1 MNFYDRIFKTYEQN
15 RRIKKK
21 KGTKCVGFG
30 LCELYSLKKK
40 GGKKMNR
47 LDYEQFKTVLTT
59 KLEELLLKSK
69 KPYGY
74 KKQVIHKVNQDLDSI
89 SMIGENI
96 KMSPTL
102 YFNNMY
108 DYYNGTDAAIEELAL
123 NAFETML
130 EGVNQTEITEELPDK
145 EKFMENIFFQVI
157 NTEKNKT
164 YLLEVPHREYLDLS
178 IIYRYAGNIS
188 DNGMATATINYILMD
203 EFKLT
208 EEELYEAAY
217 KNTRRILEP
226 KVISAGIPMMNMI
239 SNDMNIFG
247 ANGILYKD
255 IVAKEA
261 KKLNTDVYLIPSSI
275 HEFLIQP
282 VSNTLKPKDLKEIIK
297 NANENV
303 IGPEDYLSDSLYIY
317 KLETD
322 TIEVI

>member
-1 MNFYDRIFKTYEQN
+1 
-15 RRIKKK
+15 
-21 KGTKCVGFG
+21 
-30 LCELYSLKKK
+30 
-40 GGKKMNR
+40 MNR
-47 LDYEQFKTVLTT
+47 LDYEQFKVVIAT

-74 KKQVIHKVNQDLDSI
+74 RKEVVHKINQDLDSI
-89 SMIGENI
+89 SLIGENI

-108 DYYNGTDAAIEELAL
+108 DYYIGAEVSVEELAL
-123 NAFETML
+123 KAFETML
-130 EGVNQTEITEELPDK
+130 EGINQTEITGEFPDK

-164 YLLEVPHREYLDLS
+164 LLLEVPHREYLDLS
-178 IIYRYAGNIS
+178 IIYRYAVNIS
-188 DNGMATATINYILMD
+188 DNDIATTTINYILMD

-217 KNTRRILEP
+217 KNTRRLLKP
-226 KVISAGIPMMNMI
+226 KVTSPGITGFYML
-239 SNDMNIFG
+239 SNDLNIFG

-255 IVAKEA
+255 IIAKEA
-261 KKLNTDVYLIPSSI
+261 KKLNTDIYLIPSSI

-282 VSNTLKPKDLKEIIK
+282 VSKILKPKDLKEIIK
-297 NANENV
+297 DANEHV
-303 IGPEDYLSDSLYIY
+303 IDPEDYLSDSLYIY

>member
-1 MNFYDRIFKTYEQN
+1 
-15 RRIKKK
+15 
-21 KGTKCVGFG
+21 
-30 LCELYSLKKK
+30 
-40 GGKKMNR
+40 MNR
-47 LDYEQFKTVLTT
+47 LDYEQFKVVVAT

-74 KKQVIHKVNQDLDSI
+74 KKEVVHKVNQDLDSI
-89 SMIGENI
+89 SLIGKNI
-96 KMSPTL
+96 KMSPTM

-108 DYYNGTDAAIEELAL
+108 DYYIGADVSVEEIAL
-123 NAFETML
+123 KAFETML
-130 EGVNQTEITEELPDK
+130 EGVNQTEITGEFPDK
-145 EKFMENIFFQVI
+145 EKFMENIFFQII

-164 YLLEVPHREYLDLS
+164 LLLEIPHREYLDLS
-178 IIYRYAGNIS
+178 IIYRYAVNIS
-188 DNGMATATINYILMD
+188 DNDIATTTINYILMD
-203 EFKLT
+203 EFKIT

-217 KNTRRILEP
+217 KNTRRILKP
-226 KVISAGIPMMNMI
+226 KIVSPGFPGFYMI
-239 SNDMNIFG
+239 TNDQNIFG

-255 IVAKEA
+255 IIAKEA

-297 NANENV
+297 DANEHV
-303 IGPEDYLSDSLYIY
+303 IDPEDYLSDSLYIY

>member
-1 MNFYDRIFKTYEQN
+1 
-15 RRIKKK
+15 
-21 KGTKCVGFG
+21 
-30 LCELYSLKKK
+30 
-40 GGKKMNR
+40 MNR

-145 EKFMENIFFQVI
+145 EKFMENIFFQII

-164 YLLEVPHREYLDLS
+164 LLLEVPHREYLDLS
-178 IIYRYAGNIS
+178 IIYRYAVNIS
-188 DNGMATATINYILMD
+188 DNDIATTTINYILMD

-226 KVISAGIPMMNMI
+226 KVVSPGFPGFFMI
-239 SNDMNIFG
+239 TNDQNIFG

-255 IVAKEA
+255 IIAKEA

-297 NANENV
+297 DANENV

-317 KLETD
+317 KLGTD

>member
-1 MNFYDRIFKTYEQN
+1 
-15 RRIKKK
+15 
-21 KGTKCVGFG
+21 
-30 LCELYSLKKK
+30 
-40 GGKKMNR
+40 MNR
-47 LDYEQFKTVLTT
+47 LDYEQFKVVIAT

-74 KKQVIHKVNQDLDSI
+74 RKEVVHKINQDLDSI
-89 SMIGENI
+89 SLIGENI

-108 DYYNGTDAAIEELAL
+108 DYYIGAEVSVEELAL
-123 NAFETML
+123 KAFETML

-145 EKFMENIFFQVI
+145 DKFIENIFFQVI

-164 YLLEVPHREYLDLS
+164 LLLEVPHREYLDLS
-178 IIYRYAGNIS
+178 IIYRYAVNIS
-188 DNGMATATINYILMD
+188 DNDIATTTINYILMD

-217 KNTRRILEP
+217 KNTRRLLKP
-226 KVISAGIPMMNMI
+226 KVTSPGITGFYML
-239 SNDMNIFG
+239 SNDLNIFG

-255 IVAKEA
+255 IIAKEA
-261 KKLNTDVYLIPSSI
+261 KKLNTDIYLIPSSI

-282 VSNTLKPKDLKEIIK
+282 VSNILKPKDLKEIIK
-297 NANENV
+297 DANEHV
-303 IGPEDYLSDSLYIY
+303 IDPEDYLSDSLYIY

>member
-1 MNFYDRIFKTYEQN
+1 
-15 RRIKKK
+15 
-21 KGTKCVGFG
+21 
-30 LCELYSLKKK
+30 
-40 GGKKMNR
+40 MNR
-47 LDYEQFKTVLTT
+47 LDYEQFKVVIAT

-74 KKQVIHKVNQDLDSI
+74 RKEVVHKINQDLDSI
-89 SMIGENI
+89 SLIGENI

-108 DYYNGTDAAIEELAL
+108 DYYIDADASVEELAL
-123 NAFETML
+123 KAFETML
-130 EGVNQTEITEELPDK
+130 EGVNQTEITGEFPDK

-164 YLLEVPHREYLDLS
+164 LLLEVPHREYLDLS
-178 IIYRYAGNIS
+178 IIYRYAVNIS
-188 DNGMATATINYILMD
+188 DNDIATTTINYILMD

-217 KNTRRILEP
+217 KNTRRLLKP
-226 KVISAGIPMMNMI
+226 KVTSPGITGFYML
-239 SNDMNIFG
+239 SNDLNIFG

-255 IVAKEA
+255 IIAKEA
-261 KKLNTDVYLIPSSI
+261 KKLNTDIYLIPSSI

-282 VSNTLKPKDLKEIIK
+282 VSNILKPKDLKEIIK
-297 NANENV
+297 DANEHV
-303 IGPEDYLSDSLYIY
+303 IDPEDYLSDSLYIY

>member
-1 MNFYDRIFKTYEQN
+1 
-15 RRIKKK
+15 
-21 KGTKCVGFG
+21 
-30 LCELYSLKKK
+30 
-40 GGKKMNR
+40 MNR
-47 LDYEQFKTVLTT
+47 LDYEQFKVVLATR
-59 KLEELLLKSK
+59 LEELLLKSK

-74 KKQVIHKVNQDLDSI
+74 KKQVVHKVNQDLDSI
-89 SMIGENI
+89 SLIGENI

-108 DYYNGTDAAIEELAL
+108 DYYIGADASIEELAL
-123 NAFETML
+123 KAFETML
-130 EGVNQTEITEELPDK
+130 EGAKQTEITEELPDK

-164 YLLEVPHREYLDLS
+164 LLLEIPHREYLDLS
-178 IIYRYAGNIS
+178 IIYRYAVNIS
-188 DNGMATATINYILMD
+188 DNDIATTTINYILMD

-217 KNTRRILEP
+217 KNTRRILKP
-226 KVISAGIPMMNMI
+226 KVVSPGFTEFYMI
-239 SNDMNIFG
+239 TNDQNIFG

-255 IVAKEA
+255 IIAKEA
-261 KKLNTDVYLIPSSI
+261 KKLNADIYLIPSSI

-297 NANENV
+297 DANEHV
-303 IGPEDYLSDSLYIY
+303 IDPEDYLSDSLYIY
-317 KLETD
+317 KLKTD

>member
-1 MNFYDRIFKTYEQN
+1 
-15 RRIKKK
+15 
-21 KGTKCVGFG
+21 
-30 LCELYSLKKK
+30 
-40 GGKKMNR
+40 MNR

-317 KLETD
+317 KLGTD

>member
-1 MNFYDRIFKTYEQN
+1 
-15 RRIKKK
+15 
-21 KGTKCVGFG
+21 
-30 LCELYSLKKK
+30 
-40 GGKKMNR
+40 MNR
-47 LDYEQFKTVLTT
+47 LDYEQFKVVIAT

-74 KKQVIHKVNQDLDSI
+74 KKQVVHKINQDLDSI
-89 SMIGENI
+89 SLIGENI

-108 DYYNGTDAAIEELAL
+108 DYYIGAEVSVEELAL
-123 NAFETML
+123 KAFETML
-130 EGVNQTEITEELPDK
+130 EGINQTEITEEFPDK

-164 YLLEVPHREYLDLS
+164 LLLEVPHREYLDLS
-178 IIYRYAGNIS
+178 IIYRYAVNIS
-188 DNGMATATINYILMD
+188 DNDIATTTINYILMD

-208 EEELYEAAY
+208 EKELYEAAY
-217 KNTRRILEP
+217 KNTRRLLKP
-226 KVISAGIPMMNMI
+226 KVTSPGITGFYML
-239 SNDMNIFG
+239 SNDLNIFG

-255 IVAKEA
+255 IIAKEA
-261 KKLNTDVYLIPSSI
+261 KKLNTDIYLIPSSI

-282 VSNTLKPKDLKEIIK
+282 VSNILKPKDLKEIIRD
-297 NANENV
+297 ANENV
-303 IGPEDYLSDSLYIY
+303 IDPEDYLSDSLYIY

>member
-1 MNFYDRIFKTYEQN
+1 
-15 RRIKKK
+15 
-21 KGTKCVGFG
+21 
-30 LCELYSLKKK
+30 
-40 GGKKMNR
+40 MNR

-226 KVISAGIPMMNMI
+226 KVVSPGFPGFFMI
-239 SNDMNIFG
+239 TNDQNIFG

-255 IVAKEA
+255 IIAKEA

>member
-1 MNFYDRIFKTYEQN
+1 
-15 RRIKKK
+15 
-21 KGTKCVGFG
+21 
-30 LCELYSLKKK
+30 
-40 GGKKMNR
+40 MNR
-47 LDYEQFKTVLTT
+47 LDYEQFKIVLTT

-226 KVISAGIPMMNMI
+226 KVVSPGFPGFFMI
-239 SNDMNIFG
+239 TNDQNIFG

>member
-1 MNFYDRIFKTYEQN
+1 MNFCDRIFKTYEQN

-30 LCELYSLKKK
+30 LCELYSLK

-47 LDYEQFKTVLTT
+47 LDYEQFKVVLTT

-74 KKQVIHKVNQDLDSI
+74 RKEVIHKINQDLDSI
-89 SMIGENI
+89 SLIGENI

-108 DYYNGTDAAIEELAL
+108 DYYNGTDTTIEEIAL
-123 NAFETML
+123 KAFETML
-130 EGVNQTEITEELPDK
+130 EGVNQTEITGEFPDK
-145 EKFMENIFFQVI
+145 DKFINNIFFQVI

-164 YLLEVPHREYLDLS
+164 LLLDHPHREYLDLS
-178 IIYRYAGNIS
+178 IIYRYAVSLS
-188 DNGMATATINYILMD
+188 DNDIATAMINYNLMD

-217 KNTRRILEP
+217 KNTRKILKP
-226 KVISAGIPMMNMI
+226 KVVSPGLPGFYMI
-239 SNDMNIFG
+239 TNDLNIFG

-255 IVAKEA
+255 IIAKEA
-261 KKLNTDVYLIPSSI
+261 KKLGTDIYLIPSSI

-282 VSNTLKPKDLKEIIK
+282 VSDTLKPKDLKEIIK
-297 NANENV
+297 DANEHV
-303 IGPEDYLSDSLYIY
+303 IDPEDYLSDSLYIY

>member
-1 MNFYDRIFKTYEQN
+1 
-15 RRIKKK
+15 
-21 KGTKCVGFG
+21 
-30 LCELYSLKKK
+30 
-40 GGKKMNR
+40 MNR
-47 LDYEQFKTVLTT
+47 LDYEQFKVALTT

-74 KKQVIHKVNQDLDSI
+74 KKQVVHKVNQDLDSI
-89 SMIGENI
+89 SLIGENI

-108 DYYNGTDAAIEELAL
+108 DYYIGADAAIEELAL
-123 NAFETML
+123 KAFETML
-130 EGVNQTEITEELPDK
+130 EGANQTEVTGEFPDK

-164 YLLEVPHREYLDLS
+164 LLLEIPHREYLDLS
-178 IIYRYAGNIS
+178 IIYRYAVNLS
-188 DNGMATATINYILMD
+188 DNDIATTTINYILMD

-217 KNTRRILEP
+217 KNTRRILKP
-226 KVISAGIPMMNMI
+226 KVVSPGLPGFYMI
-239 SNDMNIFG
+239 TNDQNIFG

-255 IVAKEA
+255 IIAEEA
-261 KKLNTDVYLIPSSI
+261 KKLNTNIYLIPSSI

-297 NANENV
+297 DANENV
-303 IGPEDYLSDSLYIY
+303 IDPEDYLSDSLYIY

>member
-1 MNFYDRIFKTYEQN
+1 
-15 RRIKKK
+15 
-21 KGTKCVGFG
+21 
-30 LCELYSLKKK
+30 
-40 GGKKMNR
+40 MNR
-47 LDYEQFKTVLTT
+47 LDYEQFKVVLTT

-74 KKQVIHKVNQDLDSI
+74 KKQVVHKVNQDLDSI
-89 SMIGENI
+89 SLIGENI

-108 DYYNGTDAAIEELAL
+108 DYYNDSDIHIEEIAL
-123 NAFETML
+123 KMFETML
-130 EGVNQTEITEELPDK
+130 EGINQTEVTGEFPDK

-164 YLLEVPHREYLDLS
+164 YLLEVPHRDYLDLS
-178 IIYRYAGNIS
+178 IIYRYALNIS
-188 DNGMATATINYILMD
+188 DDDIATTTINYILME

-217 KNTRRILEP
+217 KNTRRLLKP
-226 KVISAGIPMMNMI
+226 KVTSPGMTGFYMI
-239 SNDMNIFG
+239 SNDLNIFG

-255 IVAKEA
+255 IIAKEA
-261 KKLNTDVYLIPSSI
+261 KKLGTDIYLIPSSI

-282 VSNTLKPKDLKEIIK
+282 VSNILKPKDLKEIIK
-297 NANENV
+297 DANEHV
-303 IGPEDYLSDSLYIY
+303 IDPEDYLSDSLYIY

>member
-1 MNFYDRIFKTYEQN
+1 
-15 RRIKKK
+15 
-21 KGTKCVGFG
+21 
-30 LCELYSLKKK
+30 
-40 GGKKMNR
+40 MNR

-59 KLEELLLKSK
+59 RLEEMLMKSK

-317 KLETD
+317 KLGTD

>member
-1 MNFYDRIFKTYEQN
+1 
-15 RRIKKK
+15 
-21 KGTKCVGFG
+21 
-30 LCELYSLKKK
+30 
-40 GGKKMNR
+40 MNR
-47 LDYEQFKTVLTT
+47 LDYEQFKVVLAT

-74 KKQVIHKVNQDLDSI
+74 KKQVVHKINQDLDSI
-89 SMIGENI
+89 SMIGESI

-108 DYYNGTDAAIEELAL
+108 DYYNGTDTSVEELAL
-123 NAFETML
+123 KAFEIML
-130 EGVNQTEITEELPDK
+130 KGVNQTEITEELPDK

-157 NTEKNKT
+157 NTEKNKV
-164 YLLEVPHREYLDLS
+164 LLHEIPHREYLDLS
-178 IIYRYAGNIS
+178 VIYRYAVNIS
-188 DNGMATATINYILMD
+188 DNDIATTTINYILMD

-217 KNTRRILEP
+217 KNTRRILKP

-239 SNDMNIFG
+239 SNDQNIFG

-255 IVAKEA
+255 IIAKEA
-261 KKLNTDVYLIPSSI
+261 KKLNTDIYLIPSSM

-297 NANENV
+297 DANENV
-303 IGPEDYLSDSLYIY
+303 IDPEDYLSDSLYIY

-322 TIEVI
+322 TIEICK

>member
-1 MNFYDRIFKTYEQN
+1 
-15 RRIKKK
+15 
-21 KGTKCVGFG
+21 
-30 LCELYSLKKK
+30 
-40 GGKKMNR
+40 MNR
-47 LDYEQFKTVLTT
+47 LDYEQFKVVLAT

-74 KKQVIHKVNQDLDSI
+74 RKQVVHKVNQDLDSI
-89 SMIGENI
+89 SLIGENI

-123 NAFETML
+123 KAFETMI
-130 EGVNQTEITEELPDK
+130 EGVKQTEVTEELPDK
-145 EKFMENIFFQVI
+145 EKFVENIFFQVI

-178 IIYRYAGNIS
+178 IIYRYAVNLS
-188 DNGMATATINYILMD
+188 DNDIATATINYILMD

-217 KNTRRILEP
+217 KNTRRLLKP
-226 KVISAGIPMMNMI
+226 KVTSPGMSGLYMI
-239 SNDMNIFG
+239 SNDLNIFG

-261 KKLNTDVYLIPSSI
+261 KKINTDIYLIPSSM
-275 HEFLIQP
+275 HELIIQP
-282 VSNTLKPKDLKEIIK
+282 VSDTLKPQDLKEIIK
-297 NANENV
+297 DANEHV
-303 IGPEDYLSDSLYIY
+303 IDPEDYLSDSLYIY

>member
-1 MNFYDRIFKTYEQN
+1 
-15 RRIKKK
+15 
-21 KGTKCVGFG
+21 
-30 LCELYSLKKK
+30 
-40 GGKKMNR
+40 MNR

-89 SMIGENI
+89 SLIGENI

-317 KLETD
+317 KLGTD

>member
-1 MNFYDRIFKTYEQN
+1 
-15 RRIKKK
+15 
-21 KGTKCVGFG
+21 
-30 LCELYSLKKK
+30 
-40 GGKKMNR
+40 MNR
-47 LDYEQFKTVLTT
+47 LDYEQFKVVLTT

-74 KKQVIHKVNQDLDSI
+74 KKQVVHKVNQDLDSI
-89 SMIGENI
+89 SLIGENI

-108 DYYNGTDAAIEELAL
+108 DYYNGTEAAIEELAL
-123 NAFETML
+123 KAFETML
-130 EGVNQTEITEELPDK
+130 EGVNQTEVTGEFPDK

-178 IIYRYAGNIS
+178 IIYRYALNLS
-188 DNGMATATINYILMD
+188 DNDIATTTINYILMD

-217 KNTRRILEP
+217 KNTRKILKP

-239 SNDMNIFG
+239 SNDLNIFG

-255 IVAKEA
+255 IIAKEA
-261 KKLNTDVYLIPSSI
+261 KKLKTDIYLIPSSM
-275 HEFLIQP
+275 HEFLLQP
-282 VSNTLKPKDLKEIIK
+282 VSDTLKPKDLKEIIK
-297 NANENV
+297 DANENV
-303 IGPEDYLSDSLYIY
+303 IDPEDYLSDSLYIY

-322 TIEVI
+322 TIEIVR

>member
-1 MNFYDRIFKTYEQN
+1 
-15 RRIKKK
+15 
-21 KGTKCVGFG
+21 
-30 LCELYSLKKK
+30 
-40 GGKKMNR
+40 MNR
-47 LDYEQFKTVLTT
+47 LDYEQFKIVLTT
-59 KLEELLLKSK
+59 KLEKLLLKSK

>member
-1 MNFYDRIFKTYEQN
+1 
-15 RRIKKK
+15 
-21 KGTKCVGFG
+21 
-30 LCELYSLKKK
+30 
-40 GGKKMNR
+40 MNR
-47 LDYEQFKTVLTT
+47 LDYEQFKVVLTT

-89 SMIGENI
+89 SLIGENI

-108 DYYNGTDAAIEELAL
+108 DYYNGTDTTIEELAL
-123 NAFETML
+123 KAFETML
-130 EGVNQTEITEELPDK
+130 KGVNQTEVTEGFPDK

-164 YLLEVPHREYLDLS
+164 LLLEVPHREYLDLS
-178 IIYRYAGNIS
+178 IIYRYAVNIS
-188 DNGMATATINYILMD
+188 DNDIATTTINYMLMD

-217 KNTRRILEP
+217 KNTRRILKP
-226 KVISAGIPMMNMI
+226 KVVSPGLPGLYMI
-239 SNDMNIFG
+239 TNDQNIFG

-261 KKLNTDVYLIPSSI
+261 KKLNADIYLIPSSI

-282 VSNTLKPKDLKEIIK
+282 VSNTLKPKDVKEIIK
-297 NANENV
+297 DANEHV
-303 IGPEDYLSDSLYIY
+303 IDPEEYLSDSLYIY

>member
-1 MNFYDRIFKTYEQN
+1 
-15 RRIKKK
+15 
-21 KGTKCVGFG
+21 
-30 LCELYSLKKK
+30 
-40 GGKKMNR
+40 MNR
-47 LDYEQFKTVLTT
+47 LDYEQFKVVIAT

-74 KKQVIHKVNQDLDSI
+74 RKEVVHKINQDLDSI
-89 SMIGENI
+89 SLIGENI

-108 DYYNGTDAAIEELAL
+108 DYYIDAAASVEELAL
-123 NAFETML
+123 KAFETML
-130 EGVNQTEITEELPDK
+130 EGINQTEITGEFPDK

-164 YLLEVPHREYLDLS
+164 LLLEVPHREYLDLS
-178 IIYRYAGNIS
+178 IIYRYAVNIS
-188 DNGMATATINYILMD
+188 DNDIATTTINYILMD

-217 KNTRRILEP
+217 KNTRRLLKP
-226 KVISAGIPMMNMI
+226 KVTSPGITGFYML
-239 SNDMNIFG
+239 SNDLNIFG

-255 IVAKEA
+255 IIAKEA
-261 KKLNTDVYLIPSSI
+261 KKLNTDIYLIPSSI

-282 VSNTLKPKDLKEIIK
+282 VSNILKPKDLKEIIK
-297 NANENV
+297 DANEHV
-303 IGPEDYLSDSLYIY
+303 IDPEDYLSDSLYIY

>member
-1 MNFYDRIFKTYEQN
+1 
-15 RRIKKK
+15 
-21 KGTKCVGFG
+21 
-30 LCELYSLKKK
+30 
-40 GGKKMNR
+40 MNR
-47 LDYEQFKTVLTT
+47 LDYEQFKVVLTT
-59 KLEELLLKSK
+59 RLEELLMKSK

-74 KKQVIHKVNQDLDSI
+74 KKQVIHKINQDLDSI
-89 SMIGENI
+89 SMIGEHI

-108 DYYNGTDAAIEELAL
+108 EYYKDTDATIEEIAL
-123 NAFETML
+123 KMFETML
-130 EGVNQTEITEELPDK
+130 EGINQTEVTGEFPDK
-145 EKFMENIFFQVI
+145 EKFIKNIFFQVI
-157 NTEKNKT
+157 NTEKNKI
-164 YLLEVPHREYLDLS
+164 LLHEIPHREYLDLS
-178 IIYRYAGNIS
+178 IIYRYALSLS
-188 DNGMATATINYILMD
+188 DNDIATTTINYILMN

-217 KNTRRILEP
+217 KNTRRILKP

-239 SNDMNIFG
+239 SNDLNIFG

-255 IVAKEA
+255 IIAKEA
-261 KKLNTDVYLIPSSI
+261 KKLNTDIYLIPSSM

-303 IGPEDYLSDSLYIY
+303 IEPEDYLSDSLYIY

-322 TIEVI
+322 TIEICK

>member
-1 MNFYDRIFKTYEQN
+1 
-15 RRIKKK
+15 
-21 KGTKCVGFG
+21 
-30 LCELYSLKKK
+30 
-40 GGKKMNR
+40 MNR
-47 LDYEQFKTVLTT
+47 LDYEQFKVVLTT

-74 KKQVIHKVNQDLDSI
+74 KKQVVHKVNQDLDSI
-89 SMIGENI
+89 SLIGENI

-108 DYYNGTDAAIEELAL
+108 DYYNGTNATIEELAL
-123 NAFETML
+123 KAFETML

-164 YLLEVPHREYLDLS
+164 YLLEIPHREYLDLS
-178 IIYRYAGNIS
+178 VIYRYAVNLS
-188 DNGMATATINYILMD
+188 DNDIATATINYILMD

-217 KNTRRILEP
+217 KNTRTLLKP
-226 KVISAGIPMMNMI
+226 KVTSPGITGFYMI
-239 SNDMNIFG
+239 SNDLNIFG

-255 IVAKEA
+255 IIAKEA
-261 KKLNTDVYLIPSSI
+261 KKLGTDIYLIPSSI

-297 NANENV
+297 DANEHV
-303 IGPEDYLSDSLYIY
+303 IDPEDYLSDSLYIY

>member
-1 MNFYDRIFKTYEQN
+1 
-15 RRIKKK
+15 
-21 KGTKCVGFG
+21 
-30 LCELYSLKKK
+30 
-40 GGKKMNR
+40 MNR

-59 KLEELLLKSK
+59 RLEEMLMKSK

-226 KVISAGIPMMNMI
+226 KVVSPGFPGFFMI
-239 SNDMNIFG
+239 TNDQNIFG

-255 IVAKEA
+255 IIAKEA

>member
-1 MNFYDRIFKTYEQN
+1 ME
-15 RRIKKK
+15 
-21 KGTKCVGFG
+21 
-30 LCELYSLKKK
+30 
-40 GGKKMNR
+40 R
-47 LDYEQFKTVLTT
+47 LDYEQFKVVLTT

-74 KKQVIHKVNQDLDSI
+74 KKQVIHKINQDLDAI

-96 KMSPTL
+96 TMSPTL

-108 DYYNGTDAAIEELAL
+108 EYYNGTDATIEELAL
-123 NAFETML
+123 KAFETML
-130 EGVNQTEITEELPDK
+130 EGVNQTEITENGLPDK
-145 EKFMENIFFQVI
+145 DKFMNNIFFQVI

-164 YLLEVPHREYLDLS
+164 LLLEHPHREYLDLS
-178 IIYRYAGNIS
+178 IIYRYAISLS
-188 DNGMATATINYILMD
+188 DNDIATAMINYNLMD

-217 KNTRRILEP
+217 KNTKKILEP
-226 KVISAGIPMMNMI
+226 KITSPGFTGFYMI
-239 SNDMNIFG
+239 TNDLNIFG

-261 KKLNTDVYLIPSSI
+261 KKLNTDIYLIPSSM

-282 VSNTLKPKDLKEIIK
+282 VSNMLKPKDLKEIIK
-297 NANENV
+297 DANENV
-303 IGPEDYLSDSLYIY
+303 IDPEDYLSDSLYIY

-322 TIEVI
+322 TIEIVEVN

>member
-1 MNFYDRIFKTYEQN
+1 
-15 RRIKKK
+15 
-21 KGTKCVGFG
+21 
-30 LCELYSLKKK
+30 
-40 GGKKMNR
+40 MNR
-47 LDYEQFKTVLTT
+47 LDYKQFKVVITT

-74 KKQVIHKVNQDLDSI
+74 KKQVVHKINQDLDSI
-89 SMIGENI
+89 SLIGENI

-108 DYYNGTDAAIEELAL
+108 DYYYTNADVSVEELAL
-123 NAFETML
+123 KAFETML
-130 EGVNQTEITEELPDK
+130 EGVKQTEITGEFPDK
-145 EKFMENIFFQVI
+145 EKFIENIFFQVI

-164 YLLEVPHREYLDLS
+164 LLLEIPHREYLDLS
-178 IIYRYAGNIS
+178 IIYRYAVNIS
-188 DNGMATATINYILMD
+188 DNDIATTTVNYILMD

-217 KNTRRILEP
+217 KNTRRILKP
-226 KVISAGIPMMNMI
+226 KVISPGLPGFYMI
-239 SNDMNIFG
+239 TNDQNIFG

-255 IVAKEA
+255 IIAKEA
-261 KKLNTDVYLIPSSI
+261 KKLNTDIYLIPSSI

-282 VSNTLKPKDLKEIIK
+282 VTNTLKPKDLKEIIK
-297 NANENV
+297 DANEHV
-303 IGPEDYLSDSLYIY
+303 IDPEDYLSDSLYIY

>member
-1 MNFYDRIFKTYEQN
+1 MNFYDRIYKTYEQN
-15 RRIKKK
+15 RRIKRR
-21 KGTKCVGFG
+21 VGFG
-30 LCELYSLKKK
+30 LCELCSLK

-47 LDYEQFKTVLTT
+47 LDYEQFKVVITT

-74 KKQVIHKVNQDLDSI
+74 KKQVVHKINQDLDSI
-89 SMIGENI
+89 SLIGENI

-123 NAFETML
+123 KAFETML
-130 EGVNQTEITEELPDK
+130 EGVNQTEVTGEFPDK

-164 YLLEVPHREYLDLS
+164 LLLELPHREYLDLS
-178 IIYRYAGNIS
+178 IIYRYAVNIS
-188 DNGMATATINYILMD
+188 DNDIATAMINYILME

-217 KNTRRILEP
+217 KNTRRILKP
-226 KVISAGIPMMNMI
+226 KVTSPGMPGFYMI
-239 SNDMNIFG
+239 SNDLNIFG

-255 IVAKEA
+255 IIAKEA
-261 KKLNTDVYLIPSSI
+261 KKVGTDLYLIPSSI
-275 HEFLIQP
+275 HELLIQP
-282 VSNTLKPKDLKEIIK
+282 VSDILKPKDLKEIIK
-297 NANENV
+297 DANEHV
-303 IGPEDYLSDSLYIY
+303 IEPEDYLSDSLYIY

>member
-1 MNFYDRIFKTYEQN
+1 MK
-15 RRIKKK
+15 
-21 KGTKCVGFG
+21 
-30 LCELYSLKKK
+30 
-40 GGKKMNR
+40 R
-47 LDYEQFKTVLTT
+47 LDYEQFKVVLTT

-74 KKQVIHKVNQDLDSI
+74 KKQVIHKINQDLDAI

-96 KMSPTL
+96 TMSPTL

-108 DYYNGTDAAIEELAL
+108 EYYNDSDILIEEIAMKM
-123 NAFETML
+123 FETML
-130 EGVNQTEITEELPDK
+130 EGVNQTEIAGDGLPDK

-164 YLLEVPHREYLDLS
+164 LLLEHPHREYLDLS
-178 IIYRYAGNIS
+178 IIYRCAVNIS
-188 DNGMATATINYILMD
+188 DNDIATAIINYNLMN

-217 KNTRRILEP
+217 KNTKKILKP
-226 KVISAGIPMMNMI
+226 KITSPGFTGFYMI
-239 SNDMNIFG
+239 TNDLNIFG

-255 IVAKEA
+255 IIAKEA
-261 KKLNTDVYLIPSSI
+261 KLLGTDVYLIPSSI

-303 IGPEDYLSDSLYIY
+303 IDPEDYLSDSLYIY
-317 KLETD
+317 KLKTD
-322 TIEVI
+322 TIEIVR

>member
-1 MNFYDRIFKTYEQN
+1 
-15 RRIKKK
+15 
-21 KGTKCVGFG
+21 
-30 LCELYSLKKK
+30 
-40 GGKKMNR
+40 MNR
-47 LDYEQFKTVLTT
+47 LDYEQFKVVIAT

-74 KKQVIHKVNQDLDSI
+74 RKEVVHKINQDLDSI
-89 SMIGENI
+89 SLIGENI

-108 DYYNGTDAAIEELAL
+108 DYYIAAEVSVEELAL
-123 NAFETML
+123 KAFETML
-130 EGVNQTEITEELPDK
+130 EGINQTEITEEFPDK

-164 YLLEVPHREYLDLS
+164 LLLEVPHREYLDLS
-178 IIYRYAGNIS
+178 IIYRYAVNIS
-188 DNGMATATINYILMD
+188 DNDIATTTINYILMD

-208 EEELYEAAY
+208 EKELYEAAY
-217 KNTRRILEP
+217 KNTRRLLKP
-226 KVISAGIPMMNMI
+226 KVTSPGITGFYML
-239 SNDMNIFG
+239 SNDLNIFG

-255 IVAKEA
+255 IIAKEA
-261 KKLNTDVYLIPSSI
+261 KKLNTDIYLIPSSI

-282 VSNTLKPKDLKEIIK
+282 VSKILKPKDLKEIIK
-297 NANENV
+297 DANEHV
-303 IGPEDYLSDSLYIY
+303 IDPEDYLSDSLYIY